1 MFDDWR
7 VFRLVSGL
15 LSLENDERNNLRTI
29 PKKPPKIKPRG
40 PPDGSRGLPGELRI
54 TPGST
59 SGALSKRKEPRRKKR
74 MAPGTSREDFWVPLG
89 RPKSTKNVTFSKN
102 DAPVAVFLSI
112 FAGKAAGTNFF
123 LIFCRFLSK
132 NSLFFSSFFFR
143 RPYIF
148 LDMSTLTKH
157 CKLYIETHFFIFLF
171 FVFLLKNVKNP
182 RQNMHSKN
190 KQKCPLGDPF
200 GIPK

>member
-15 LSLENDERNNLRTI
+15 FSLQNDERNNLRTI

-102 DAPVAVFLSI
+102 DDPVVVFLSI
-112 FAGKAAGTNFF
+112 FAGKATATYFF
-123 LIFCRFLSK
+123 TDFPSIFHSK
-132 NSLFFSSFFFR
+132 
-143 RPYIF
+143 IGV
-148 LDMSTLTKH
+148 
-157 CKLYIETHFFIFLF
+157 FFIDF
-171 FVFLLKNVKNP
+171 FDTSLHRLG
-182 RQNMHSKN
+182 H
-190 KQKCPLGDPF
+190 GDPHETL
-200 GIPK
+200 

>member
-40 PPDGSRGLPGELRI
+40 PPDGSRGLPGELKI

-132 NSLFFSSFFFR
+132 NSLFFSSFFSDVLTYFWTC
-143 RPYIF
+143 RPSRNTVNYISKHTFSFFCF
-148 LDMSTLTKH
+148 LYFLSKKCKKSKAKH
-157 CKLYIETHFFIFLF
+157 AFK
-171 FVFLLKNVKNP
+171 K
-182 RQNMHSKN
+182 
-190 KQKCPLGDPF
+190 
-200 GIPK
+200 

>member
-1 MFDDWR
+1 MEAWRLGGLEAWRLGVFDDWR

-15 LSLENDERNNLRTI
+15 LSLANDERNNLKTI

-59 SGALSKRKEPRRKKR
+59 SGALSERKEPRRKKR

-89 RPKSTKNVTFSKN
+89 RPKSTKNATFSKN

-112 FAGKAAGTNFF
+112 FAGKAAATNFF
-123 LIFCRFLSK
+123 LDVLLILIENRCFSRRFFQTALHVFWTWRPSRNTVK
-132 NSLFFSSFFFR
+132 TDTKPTFSFFR
-143 RPYIF
+143 
-148 LDMSTLTKH
+148 
-157 CKLYIETHFFIFLF
+157 FLF
-171 FVFLLKNVKNP
+171 FQTENCQNLL
-182 RQNMHSKN
+182 
-190 KQKCPLGDPF
+190 
-200 GIPK
+200 